1 MWTELE
7 QLSTEHSTRPGRPP
21 YASTRP
27 RSAPPYLD
35 FNCFSRPEGVSI
47 PKRQLCN
54 I

>member
-7 QLSTEHSTRPGRPP
+7 QFSTVPVRRMLVPVRP
-21 YASTRP
+21 
-27 RSAPPYLD
+27 LHIWD

>member
-1 MWTELE
+1 MDGIRTA
-7 QLSTEHSTRPGRPP
+7 QHSTRPP

-27 RSAPPYLD
+27 PLHIWD

-47 PKRQLCN
+47 PKRQLYN

>member
-7 QLSTEHSTRPGRPP
+7 QLSTVATRPP

-27 RSAPPYLD
+27 PFHIWD

-47 PKRQLCN
+47 PKRQLCS
-54 I
+54 

>member
-7 QLSTEHSTRPGRPP
+7 QLSTVPVHRMLVPTRPP
-21 YASTRP
+21 
-27 RSAPPYLD
+27 LHIWN